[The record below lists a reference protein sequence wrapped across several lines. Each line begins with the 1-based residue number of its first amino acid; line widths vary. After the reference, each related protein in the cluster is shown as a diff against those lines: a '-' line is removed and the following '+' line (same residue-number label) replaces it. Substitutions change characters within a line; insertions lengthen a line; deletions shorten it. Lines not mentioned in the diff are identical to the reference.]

1 MAGEATHVEGTA
13 GAVVEHGS
21 AGMPQLDFSTF
32 GNQIFWLAVSLVAIY
47 LILTKVALPRI
58 SGILAN
64 RAGTIQGHVTKAEEL
79 KALAAEAQKA
89 YDESLASARSEAA
102 KIAQAARDAFK
113 AELATA
119 TAEADAKIAA
129 RAAQSEQAI
138 GEIRASSIENIG
150 LVARDTAEALV
161 AALGGK
167 GDAQAIADAVA
178 ARMKG

>member
-1 MAGEATHVEGTA
+1 MAGETTHVEGA
-13 GAVVEHGS
+13 ANAAAEHGS

-32 GNQIFWLAVSLVAIY
+32 GNQIFWLAVSLVVIY
-47 LILTKVALPRI
+47 LILSKVALPRI

-89 YDESLASARSEAA
+89 YDESLASARTEAA
-102 KIAQAARDAFK
+102 KIAQAARDTFK
-113 AELATA
+113 AELAAA
-119 TAEADAKIAA
+119 TAEADTKIAA
-129 RAAQSEQAI
+129 RAAQSEKSI
-138 GEIRASSIENIG
+138 SDIRASSIENIG

-167 GDAQAIADAVA
+167 GDAKAIADAVA